1 MASSF
6 FLHKKIATTQKRAR
20 AVTPLIHN
28 LIRVAQEKDA
38 MNAIRVLQASLYT
51 ERACRAAIDLAQ
63 STQKTSGFTRVT
75 PLKYRDG
82 DASMLVTLEF
92 VA

>member
-1 MASSF
+1 
-6 FLHKKIATTQKRAR
+6 
-20 AVTPLIHN
+20 
-28 LIRVAQEKDA
+28 
-38 MNAIRVLQASLYT
+38 MNAIRILQASLYT
-51 ERACRAAIDLAQ
+51 ERACKAAIDLAQ